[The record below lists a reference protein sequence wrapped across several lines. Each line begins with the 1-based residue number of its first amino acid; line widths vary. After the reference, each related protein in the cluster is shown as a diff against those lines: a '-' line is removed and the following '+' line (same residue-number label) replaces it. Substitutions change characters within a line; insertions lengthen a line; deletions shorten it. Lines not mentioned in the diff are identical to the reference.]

1 MQFSRLTLHGF
12 KSFQNRTEIPITPGI
27 TGIAGPNGCGK
38 SNIVEALRW
47 VMGES
52 SARRMRGEEMDDV
65 IFAGASHRPA
75 RNIAEV
81 TLTLS
86 KDPDSVS
93 VLSGYDDAE
102 EIIVSRRITRGA
114 NSLYQI
120 NGRDVRARDVQLLFA
135 DLATGAGSS
144 AIVSQGRV
152 NALIA
157 ARPGERRQLL
167 EEAAGIRGLQ
177 TRRHDAELR
186 LKGTMTNLERLADVL
201 AERQLR
207 LDDLERQAK
216 TARRYRAI
224 GEQIRTQEAILW
236 QRRWGMTA
244 EQEKQAKAAAQAGQ
258 AICREKEQAAIE
270 AAQAQATI
278 AARLPALRDNANT
291 AAAKRTRLNGE
302 SQRLA
307 EEYARVEQNLANL
320 AERLTQTRAE
330 QVREKALADDAAR
343 ELDQAKTLFDR
354 SQADQSSLPDQL
366 EAATQNV
373 KKCESS
379 LGEAE
384 QTLAR
389 LNDTYARTRA
399 QHDQLGSDR
408 LRIEKRLADIAAQ
421 KTQTEFSIEEETRT
435 TLEADLEN
443 SRQVFE
449 AEESR
454 YLPLSKAAEEIA
466 GQLTQAGEK
475 LDDLRKQSSG
485 AVTAHAQKKQEI
497 DQQIA
502 RHKQALESAA
512 IEQLRK
518 QEASHHADADRL
530 IAESQAQSDKLIVEA
545 QATLTRLEGEH
556 IRLNQESE
564 RLMAALSAADDGQD
578 SLMNRLTIPAGLETA
593 LGAALGESLFAGLT
607 PEATRFWKE
616 IQASSSAPA
625 WSAGVNGLQTMIP
638 DAPPVLARR
647 LSYIGLIDDAAPDD
661 AQDQLAPGQCLV
673 DRKGGVWRW
682 DGYIQ
687 KPGAPNQATTRL
699 QDVTRLRSLTDQMP
713 ELEQK
718 ISDASQ
724 HLEEVKSEAQARQHE
739 KREAILKTR
748 DQTIAALRK
757 EAEADIAEKIAAYQ
771 DTELAELSSLEQ
783 QAEEAVKTLEEAQ
796 QTHQNL
802 LEQERTLRT
811 QRDQAF
817 AEQLAARKAVDAAA
831 DQLSRFQQAIAERQ
845 AKAERLADEE
855 TRLTAQL
862 EEIRETL
869 ENLPTAEAQ
878 KAKRDAAQEPV
889 EQTRQHLFEARAG
902 LNHLQDQQARLN
914 EATEQAGAEVE
925 KWTARL
931 EAATDRLDRLNQ
943 SEQALMADQAEQA
956 DAPDRLSA
964 ERSKIQAVL
973 EEAEQ
978 EAATALE
985 EARAAETSAMEA
997 DNHQRQADR
1006 ALSEAQTESLR
1017 LQAEQTR
1024 ISDQLAMISDQIEE
1038 RFQCSPTQLQEI
1050 TQSQNW
1056 QDLPELE
1063 AIESKL
1069 QRLGRERENMGAV
1082 NLLAEEEADELRQD
1096 IAGLETESADL
1107 EAAVNK
1113 LRQAISQ
1120 LNREGRA
1127 RLQEAFTQV
1136 DQHFKTLFQRLF
1148 GGGEAELRL
1157 LDAEDPLESGL
1168 DIFARPPG
1176 KKMQSLSLLSGGEQ
1190 ALTALSLL
1198 FAMFQ
1203 TNPAPICILDEVDA
1217 PLDDANVDRFL
1228 TLLEEIAHNGTDNE
1242 TNGRGTDNETSGRAA
1257 TRFLIVTHHRMTLAR
1272 ADRLYGVTM
1281 AERGV
1286 SQMVAVDLG
1295 KAVTLAE

>member
-27 TGIAGPNGCGK
+27 TGIVGPNGCGK

-52 SARRMRGEEMDDV
+52 SARRMRGDEMDDV
-65 IFAGASHRPA
+65 IFAGASNRPA

-86 KDPDSVS
+86 KHPDKDS
-93 VLSGYDDAE
+93 VLSGYSDSD

-186 LKGTMTNLERLADVL
+186 LKGTTTNLERLADVL

-224 GEQIRTQEAILW
+224 GEQIRMQEATLW
-236 QRRWGMTA
+236 QRRWGTTA
-244 EQEKQAKAAAQAGQ
+244 EQEKQAKAATQGGQ
-258 AICREKEQAAIE
+258 TICREKEQAAIE

-278 AARLPALRDNANT
+278 AAQLPALRDNANT

-320 AERLTQTRAE
+320 AQRLTQTRAE
-330 QVREKALADDAAR
+330 QVREKSLAEDAAR
-343 ELDQAKTLFDR
+343 ELDQAKIIFEK

-366 EAATQNV
+366 EAAAKMV
-373 KKCESS
+373 KKSESD

-389 LNDTYARTRA
+389 LNDSYARTRA
-399 QHDQLGSDR
+399 QHDQLGSER

-421 KTQTEFSIEEETRT
+421 KTQTEFSIEEDTRS

-449 AEESR
+449 AEEAR
-454 YLPLSKAAEEIA
+454 YLPLSKTAEEIA
-466 GQLTQAGEK
+466 GQLTEAGEK
-475 LDDLRKQSSG
+475 LDDLRKQSSE
-485 AVTAHAQKKQEI
+485 AASAHAQKKQAI

-502 RHKQALESAA
+502 HHKQALEQEATG
-512 IEQLRK
+512 QLRK
-518 QEASHHADADRL
+518 QEASHHAEADRL
-530 IAESQAQSDKLIVEA
+530 IAESQAQSDKLIAEA
-545 QATLTRLEGEH
+545 QAALTRLEGEH
-556 IRLNQESE
+556 IQLNQESE
-564 RLMAALSAADDGQD
+564 RLMAVLSAAGDAAADDGQD

-607 PEATRFWKE
+607 PDSARFWKE
-616 IQASSSAPA
+616 IQAHAPAPA
-625 WSAGVNGLQTMIP
+625 WPAGVSGLDVLIP

-647 LSYIGLIDDAAPDD
+647 LSYIGLIDDATPDD
-661 AQDQLAPGQCLV
+661 MQDQLAPGQCLV
-673 DRKGGVWRW
+673 DRQGGVWRW

-687 KPGAPNQATTRL
+687 KPDVPNQATTRL
-699 QDVTRLRSLTDQMP
+699 QDVTRLRSLTDQVP

-718 ISDASQ
+718 ISEASQ
-724 HLEEVKSEAQARQHE
+724 QLQAVRTDSQARHQE
-739 KREAILKTR
+739 KRESILATR
-748 DQTIAALRK
+748 DQAIADLRK
-757 EAEADIAEKIAAYQ
+757 EMDADIVEKIEAYQ
-771 DTELAELSSLEQ
+771 NSELAALSSLAE
-783 QAEEAVKTLEEAQ
+783 QAEEATRTLEAAQ

-802 LEQERTLRT
+802 LEQERMLRT

-817 AEQLAARKAVDAAA
+817 AEQLSARKAVDAAA
-831 DQLSRFQQAIAERQ
+831 DQLSRFQQTIAERQ
-845 AKAERLADEE
+845 AKATRLADEE
-855 TRLTAQL
+855 TRLTVQL

-869 ENLPTAEAQ
+869 ENLPTAEEQ
-878 KAKRDAAQEPV
+878 KTKRDGAQEPV
-889 EQTRQHLFEARAG
+889 EQARQSLFEARAG
-902 LNHLQDQQARLN
+902 LNRLQDQQARLN
-914 EATEQAGAEVE
+914 EATEQAGAEVK
-925 KWTARL
+925 KWTMRL

-943 SEQALMADQAEQA
+943 SETDLVADQEKQSDEPA
-956 DAPDRLSA
+956 RLTA
-964 ERSKIQAVL
+964 ERSNIQTVL
-973 EEAEQ
+973 EEAEL
-978 EAATALE
+978 EAAKALE
-985 EARAAETSAMEA
+985 EARVAETSALEA
-997 DNHQRQADR
+997 DNHQKQADR
-1006 ALSEAQTESLR
+1006 ALAEAQTESLR
-1017 LQAEQTR
+1017 LEAEQTR
-1024 ISDQLAMISDQIEE
+1024 ISDQLAMISSQIEE
-1038 RFQCSPTQLQEI
+1038 RFHCNPTQLHEI
-1050 TQSQNW
+1050 TQTDSW
-1056 QDLPELE
+1056 QDLPALE

-1096 IAGLETESADL
+1096 ITALETESADL

-1157 LDAEDPLESGL
+1157 LDADDPLESGL

-1228 TLLEEIAHNGTDNE
+1228 TLLEEIAHGGSNNEKNGK
-1242 TNGRGTDNETSGRAA
+1242 AA

>member
-1 MQFSRLTLHGF
+1 MQLSRLTLHGF

-27 TGIAGPNGCGK
+27 TGIVGPNGCGK

-52 SARRMRGEEMDDV
+52 SARRMRGDEMDDV
-65 IFAGASHRPA
+65 IFAGASNRPA

-86 KDPDSVS
+86 KHPDKDS
-93 VLSGYDDAE
+93 VLSGYSDSD

-186 LKGTMTNLERLADVL
+186 LKGTTTNLERLADVL

-224 GEQIRTQEAILW
+224 GEQIRTQEATLW
-236 QRRWGMTA
+236 QRRWGTTA
-244 EQEKQAKAAAQAGQ
+244 EQEKQAKAATQGGQ
-258 AICREKEQAAIE
+258 TICREKEQAAIE

-278 AARLPALRDNANT
+278 AAKLPALRDNANT

-320 AERLTQTRAE
+320 AQRLTQTRAE
-330 QVREKALADDAAR
+330 QVRERSLAEDAAR
-343 ELDQAKTLFDR
+343 ELDQAKIIFEK

-366 EAATQNV
+366 EAAAKMV
-373 KKCESS
+373 KKSESD

-389 LNDTYARTRA
+389 LNDSYARTRA
-399 QHDQLGSDR
+399 QHDQLGGER

-421 KTQTEFSIEEETRT
+421 KTQTEFSIEEDTRS

-443 SRQVFE
+443 SRQLFE
-449 AEESR
+449 AEEAR
-454 YLPLSKAAEEIA
+454 YLPLSKTAEEIA
-466 GQLTQAGEK
+466 GQLTEAGEK
-475 LDDLRKQSSG
+475 LDDLRKQSSE
-485 AVTAHAQKKQEI
+485 AASAHAQKKQAI

-502 RHKQALESAA
+502 RHKQALEQ
-512 IEQLRK
+512 EVTGQLRK
-518 QEASHHADADRL
+518 QEASRHTEADRL
-530 IAESQAQSDKLIVEA
+530 IAESQTQSDKLMAEA

-564 RLMAALSAADDGQD
+564 RLMAALSAADGAADDNQD
-578 SLMNRLTIPAGLETA
+578 NLMNRLTIPAGFETA

-607 PEATRFWKE
+607 PDAARFWKE
-616 IQASSSAPA
+616 IQAQSPAPA
-625 WSAGVNGLQTMIP
+625 WPAGVSGLDALIP

-647 LSYIGLIDDAAPDD
+647 LSYIGLIDDAAPEDM
-661 AQDQLAPGQCLV
+661 QDQLAPGQCLV
-673 DRKGGVWRW
+673 DRQGGVWRW

-687 KPGAPNQATTRL
+687 KPDVPNQATTRL
-699 QDVTRLRSLTDQMP
+699 QDVTRLRSLTDQVP

-718 ISDASQ
+718 ISEASQ
-724 HLEEVKSEAQARQHE
+724 QLQAVRTDSQARHQE
-739 KREAILKTR
+739 KRESILATR
-748 DQTIAALRK
+748 DQAIADLRK
-757 EAEADIAEKIAAYQ
+757 ETEADIAEKIVAYQ
-771 DTELAELSSLEQ
+771 DTEQAELSSLEQ
-783 QAEEAVKTLEEAQ
+783 QAEEAVKTLEAAQ

-802 LEQERTLRT
+802 LEQERMLRT

-817 AEQLAARKAVDAAA
+817 AEQLSARKAVDAAA
-831 DQLSRFQQAIAERQ
+831 DQLSRFQQTIAERQ
-845 AKAERLADEE
+845 AKATRLADEE
-855 TRLTAQL
+855 TRLTSQL

-869 ENLPTAEAQ
+869 ENLPTAEEQ
-878 KAKRDAAQEPV
+878 KEKRDGAQAPV
-889 EQTRQHLFEARAG
+889 EQARQHLFEARAA
-902 LNHLQDQQARLN
+902 LNRLQDQQARLN

-925 KWTARL
+925 KWTTRL

-943 SEQALMADQAEQA
+943 SETDLVADQEKQSDEPA
-956 DAPDRLSA
+956 RLTA
-964 ERSKIQAVL
+964 ERSNIQTVL
-973 EEAEQ
+973 EEAEL
-978 EAATALE
+978 EAAKALE
-985 EARAAETSAMEA
+985 EARVAETSALEA
-997 DNHQRQADR
+997 DNHQKLADR
-1006 ALSEAQTESLR
+1006 ALAEAQTESLR
-1017 LQAEQTR
+1017 LEAEQTR
-1024 ISDQLAMISDQIEE
+1024 ISDQLAMISSQIEE
-1038 RFQCSPTQLQEI
+1038 RFHCNPTQLQEI
-1050 TQSQNW
+1050 TQSENW
-1056 QDLPELE
+1056 QDLPALE

-1069 QRLGRERENMGAV
+1069 QRLSRERENMGAV

-1096 IAGLETESADL
+1096 ITGLEAESADL

-1157 LDAEDPLESGL
+1157 LDADDPLESGL

-1228 TLLEEIAHNGTDNE
+1228 TLLEEIAHGGSKNE
-1242 TNGRGTDNETSGRAA
+1242 TNGKAA

>member
-27 TGIAGPNGCGK
+27 TGIVGPNGCGK

-52 SARRMRGEEMDDV
+52 SARRMRGDEMDDV
-65 IFAGASHRPA
+65 IFAGASNRPA

-86 KDPDSVS
+86 KDPDSES
-93 VLSGYDDAE
+93 VLSGYSDSD

-186 LKGTMTNLERLADVL
+186 LKGTTTNLERLADVL

-236 QRRWGMTA
+236 QRRWGATA
-244 EQEKQAKAAAQAGQ
+244 EQEKQAKAATQAGQ
-258 AICREKEQAAIE
+258 TVCREKEQAAIE

-278 AARLPALRDNANT
+278 AAQLPALRDNANT

-320 AERLTQTRAE
+320 AQRLTQTRAE
-330 QVREKALADDAAR
+330 QVREKSLAEDAAR
-343 ELDQAKTLFDR
+343 ELDQAKIIFEK

-366 EAATQNV
+366 EAAAKMV
-373 KKCESS
+373 KKSESD

-389 LNDTYARTRA
+389 LNDSYARTRA
-399 QHDQLGSDR
+399 QHDQLGSER

-421 KTQTEFSIEEETRT
+421 KTQTEFSIEEDTRS

-449 AEESR
+449 AEEAR
-454 YLPLSKAAEEIA
+454 YLPLSKTAEEIA
-466 GQLTQAGEK
+466 GQLTEAGEK
-475 LDDLRKQSSG
+475 LDDLRKQSSE
-485 AVTAHAQKKQEI
+485 AASAHAQKKQAI

-502 RHKQALESAA
+502 HHKQALEQEATG
-512 IEQLRK
+512 QLRK
-518 QEASHHADADRL
+518 QEASHHAEADRL
-530 IAESQAQSDKLIVEA
+530 IAESQAQSDKLIAEA
-545 QATLTRLEGEH
+545 QAALTRLEGEH
-556 IRLNQESE
+556 IQLNQESE
-564 RLMAALSAADDGQD
+564 RLMAVLSAAGDAAADDGQD

-607 PEATRFWKE
+607 PDSARFWKE
-616 IQASSSAPA
+616 IQAHAPAPA
-625 WSAGVNGLQTMIP
+625 WPAGVSGLDVLIP

-647 LSYIGLIDDAAPDD
+647 LSYIGLIDDATPDD
-661 AQDQLAPGQCLV
+661 MQDQLAPGQCLV
-673 DRKGGVWRW
+673 DRQGGVWRW

-687 KPGAPNQATTRL
+687 KPDVPNQATTRL
-699 QDVTRLRSLTDQMP
+699 QDVTRLRSLTDQVP

-718 ISDASQ
+718 ISEASQ
-724 HLEEVKSEAQARQHE
+724 QLQEVRTDSQARHQE
-739 KREAILKTR
+739 KRESVLATR
-748 DQTIAALRK
+748 DQAIADLRK
-757 EAEADIAEKIAAYQ
+757 ETEADIAEKIVAYQ
-771 DTELAELSSLEQ
+771 DTEQAELSSLEQ
-783 QAEEAVKTLEEAQ
+783 QAEEATRTLEAAQ

-802 LEQERTLRT
+802 LEQERMLRT

-817 AEQLAARKAVDAAA
+817 AEQLSARKAVDAAA
-831 DQLSRFQQAIAERQ
+831 DQLSRFQQTIAERQ
-845 AKAERLADEE
+845 AKATRLADEE
-855 TRLTAQL
+855 TRLTVQL

-869 ENLPTAEAQ
+869 ENLPTAEEQ
-878 KAKRDAAQEPV
+878 KTKRDGAQEPV
-889 EQTRQHLFEARAG
+889 EQARQSLFEARAG
-902 LNHLQDQQARLN
+902 LNRLQDQQARLN
-914 EATEQAGAEVE
+914 EATEQAGAEVK
-925 KWTARL
+925 KWTMRF

-943 SEQALMADQAEQA
+943 SETDLVADQEKQSDEPA
-956 DAPDRLSA
+956 RLTA
-964 ERSKIQAVL
+964 ERSNIQTVL
-973 EEAEQ
+973 EEAEL
-978 EAATALE
+978 EAAKALE
-985 EARAAETSAMEA
+985 EARVAETSALEA
-997 DNHQRQADR
+997 DNHQKQADR
-1006 ALSEAQTESLR
+1006 ALAEAQTESLR
-1017 LQAEQTR
+1017 LEAEQTR
-1024 ISDQLAMISDQIEE
+1024 ISDQLAMISSQIEE
-1038 RFQCSPTQLQEI
+1038 RFHCNPTQLHEI
-1050 TQSQNW
+1050 TQTDSW
-1056 QDLPELE
+1056 QDLPALE

-1096 IAGLETESADL
+1096 ITALETESADL

-1157 LDAEDPLESGL
+1157 LDADDPLESGL

-1228 TLLEEIAHNGTDNE
+1228 TLLEEIAHGGSNNEKNGK
-1242 TNGRGTDNETSGRAA
+1242 AA

>member
-27 TGIAGPNGCGK
+27 TGIVGPNGCGK

-52 SARRMRGEEMDDV
+52 SARRMRGDEMDDV
-65 IFAGASHRPA
+65 IFAGASNRPA

-86 KDPDSVS
+86 KHPDKDS
-93 VLSGYDDAE
+93 VLSGYSDSD

-186 LKGTMTNLERLADVL
+186 LKGTTTNLERLADVL

-224 GEQIRTQEAILW
+224 GEQIRMQEATLW
-236 QRRWGMTA
+236 QRRWGTTS
-244 EQEKQAKAAAQAGQ
+244 EQEKQAKASTQAGQ
-258 AICREKEQAAIE
+258 TICREKEQAAIE

-278 AARLPALRDNANT
+278 AAQLPALRDNANT

-320 AERLTQTRAE
+320 AQRLTQTRAE
-330 QVREKALADDAAR
+330 QVREKSLAEDAAR
-343 ELDQAKTLFDR
+343 ELDQAKIIFEK

-366 EAATQNV
+366 EAAAKMV
-373 KKCESS
+373 KKSESD

-389 LNDTYARTRA
+389 LNDSYARTRA
-399 QHDQLGSDR
+399 QHDQLGGER
-408 LRIEKRLADIAAQ
+408 LRIEKRLSDIAAQ
-421 KTQTEFSIEEETRT
+421 KTQTEFSIEDDTRS

-443 SRQVFE
+443 SRQLFE
-449 AEESR
+449 AEEAR
-454 YLPLSKAAEEIA
+454 YLPLSKTAEEIA
-466 GQLTQAGEK
+466 GQLTEAGEK
-475 LDDLRKQSSG
+475 LDDLRKQSSA
-485 AVTAHAQKKQEI
+485 AVTAHAQKKQAI

-502 RHKQALESAA
+502 RHKQTLEQEATG
-512 IEQLRK
+512 QLRK
-518 QEASHHADADRL
+518 QEASRHAEADRL
-530 IAESQAQSDKLIVEA
+530 VAESQAQSDILIAEA
-545 QATLTRLEGEH
+545 QAALTRLEGEH
-556 IRLNQESE
+556 AHLNQESE
-564 RLMAALSAADDGQD
+564 RLMAALSAADGAADDNQD
-578 SLMNRLTIPAGLETA
+578 NLMNRLTIPAGFETA

-607 PEATRFWKE
+607 PDAARFWKE
-616 IQASSSAPA
+616 IQAQSPAPA
-625 WSAGVNGLQTMIP
+625 WPAGVSGLDALIP

-647 LSYIGLIDDAAPDD
+647 LSYIGLIDDAAPEDM
-661 AQDQLAPGQCLV
+661 QDQLAPGQCLV
-673 DRKGGVWRW
+673 DRQGGVWRW

-687 KPGAPNQATTRL
+687 KPDVPNQATTRL
-699 QDVTRLRSLTDQMP
+699 QDVTRLRSLTDQVP

-718 ISDASQ
+718 ISEASQ
-724 HLEEVKSEAQARQHE
+724 QLQEVRTDSQARHQE
-739 KREAILKTR
+739 KRESILATR
-748 DQTIAALRK
+748 DQAIADLRK
-757 EAEADIAEKIAAYQ
+757 EMDADIVEKIEAYQ
-771 DTELAELSSLEQ
+771 NSELAALSSLAE
-783 QAEEAVKTLEEAQ
+783 QAEEATRTLEEAQ

-802 LEQERTLRT
+802 LEQERMLRT

-817 AEQLAARKAVDAAA
+817 AEQLSARKAVDAAA
-831 DQLSRFQQAIAERQ
+831 DQLSRFQQTIAERQ
-845 AKAERLADEE
+845 AKATRLADEE
-855 TRLTAQL
+855 TRLTSQL

-878 KAKRDAAQEPV
+878 KERRDGAQAPV
-889 EQTRQHLFEARAG
+889 EQARQHLFEARAG
-902 LNHLQDQQARLN
+902 LNRLQDQQARLN

-925 KWTARL
+925 KWTMRL

-943 SEQALMADQAEQA
+943 SETDLVADQEKQSDEPA
-956 DAPDRLSA
+956 RLTA
-964 ERSKIQAVL
+964 ERSNIQTVL
-973 EEAEQ
+973 EEAEL
-978 EAATALE
+978 EAAKALE
-985 EARAAETSAMEA
+985 EARVAETSALEA
-997 DNHQRQADR
+997 DNHQKQADR
-1006 ALSEAQTESLR
+1006 ALAEAQTESLR
-1017 LQAEQTR
+1017 LEAEQTR
-1024 ISDQLAMISDQIEE
+1024 ISDQLAMISSQIEE
-1038 RFQCSPTQLQEI
+1038 RFQCNPTQLHEI
-1050 TQSQNW
+1050 TQTDSW
-1056 QDLPELE
+1056 QDLPALE

-1096 IAGLETESADL
+1096 ITALETESADL

-1157 LDAEDPLESGL
+1157 LDADDPLESGL

-1228 TLLEEIAHNGTDNE
+1228 TLLEEIAHGGSNNE
-1242 TNGRGTDNETSGRAA
+1242 TNGKAA

-1295 KAVTLAE
+1295 KAVALAE

>member
-1 MQFSRLTLHGF
+1 
-12 KSFQNRTEIPITPGI
+12 
-27 TGIAGPNGCGK
+27 
-38 SNIVEALRW
+38 
-47 VMGES
+47 
-52 SARRMRGEEMDDV
+52 MDDV
-65 IFAGASHRPA
+65 IFAGASNRPA

-86 KDPDSVS
+86 KHPDSDS
-93 VLSGYDDAE
+93 VLSGYSDSD

-186 LKGTMTNLERLADVL
+186 LKGTTTNLERLADVL

-224 GEQIRTQEAILW
+224 GEQIRTQEATLW
-236 QRRWGMTA
+236 QRRWGTTA
-244 EQEKQAKAAAQAGQ
+244 EQEKQAKAATQAGQ

-278 AARLPALRDNANT
+278 AAKLPALRDNANT

-320 AERLTQTRAE
+320 AQRLAQTRAE
-330 QVREKALADDAAR
+330 QVREKSLAEDAAR
-343 ELDQAKTLFDR
+343 ELDQAKIIFEK

-366 EAATQNV
+366 EAATQMV
-373 KKCESS
+373 EKSESD

-399 QHDQLGSDR
+399 QHDQLGGER

-421 KTQTEFSIEEETRT
+421 KTQTEFSIEEDTRS

-443 SRQVFE
+443 SRQLFE
-449 AEESR
+449 AEEAR
-454 YLPLSKAAEEIA
+454 YLPLSKTAEEIA
-466 GQLTQAGEK
+466 GQLTEAGEK
-475 LDDLRKQSSG
+475 LDDLRKQSSE
-485 AVTAHAQKKQEI
+485 AVTAHAQKKQAI

-502 RHKQALESAA
+502 RHKQALEQEATG
-512 IEQLRK
+512 QLRK
-518 QEASHHADADRL
+518 QEASRHAEADRL
-530 IAESQAQSDKLIVEA
+530 IAESQAQSDKLIAEA

-564 RLMAALSAADDGQD
+564 RLMAALSAADGAADDNQD
-578 SLMNRLTIPAGLETA
+578 NLMNRLTIPAGFETA

-607 PEATRFWKE
+607 PDAARFWKE
-616 IQASSSAPA
+616 IQAQSPAPA
-625 WSAGVNGLQTMIP
+625 WPAGVSGLDALIP

-647 LSYIGLIDDAAPDD
+647 LSYIGLIDDAAPEDM
-661 AQDQLAPGQCLV
+661 QDQLAPGQCLV
-673 DRKGGVWRW
+673 DRQGGVWRW

-687 KPGAPNQATTRL
+687 KPDVPNQATTRL
-699 QDVTRLRSLTDQMP
+699 QDVTRLRSLTDQVP

-718 ISDASQ
+718 ISEASQ
-724 HLEEVKSEAQARQHE
+724 QLQAVRTDSQARHQE
-739 KREAILKTR
+739 KRESILATR
-748 DQTIAALRK
+748 DQAIADLRK
-757 EAEADIAEKIAAYQ
+757 EMDADIVEKIEAYQ
-771 DTELAELSSLEQ
+771 NSELAALSSLAE
-783 QAEEAVKTLEEAQ
+783 QAEEATRTLEEAQ

-802 LEQERTLRT
+802 LEQERTLRA

-817 AEQLAARKAVDAAA
+817 SEQLAARKAVDAAA
-831 DQLSRFQQAIAERQ
+831 DQLSRFQQTIAERQ
-845 AKAERLADEE
+845 AKATRLADEE
-855 TRLTAQL
+855 TRLTTQL

-878 KAKRDAAQEPV
+878 KTKRDSAQTPV
-889 EQTRQHLFEARAG
+889 EQARQSLFEARAG
-902 LNHLQDQQARLN
+902 LNRLQDQQARLN

-925 KWTARL
+925 KWTTRL

-943 SEQALMADQAEQA
+943 SETDLVADQEKQSDEPA
-956 DAPDRLSA
+956 RLTA
-964 ERSKIQAVL
+964 ERSNIQTVL
-973 EEAEQ
+973 EEAEL
-978 EAATALE
+978 EAAKALE
-985 EARAAETSAMEA
+985 EARVAETSALEA
-997 DNHQRQADR
+997 DNHQKQADR
-1006 ALSEAQTESLR
+1006 ALAEAQTESLR
-1017 LQAEQTR
+1017 LEAEQTR
-1024 ISDQLAMISDQIEE
+1024 ISDQLEMISSQINE
-1038 RFQCSPTQLQEI
+1038 RFHCNPTQLQEI
-1050 TQSQNW
+1050 TQSENW
-1056 QDLPELE
+1056 QDLPALE
-1063 AIESKL
+1063 TIESKL

-1096 IAGLETESADL
+1096 ITALETESADL

-1157 LDAEDPLESGL
+1157 LDADDPLESGL

-1228 TLLEEIAHNGTDNE
+1228 TLLEEIAHEGTGNGTDKE
-1242 TNGRGTDNETSGRAA
+1242 TNGKAA

>member
-27 TGIAGPNGCGK
+27 TGIVGPNGCGK

-52 SARRMRGEEMDDV
+52 SARRMRGDEMDDV
-65 IFAGASHRPA
+65 IFAGASNRPA

-81 TLTLS
+81 TLTLD
-86 KDPDSVS
+86 KPPDRGS
-93 VLSGYDDAE
+93 VLSGYSDSD

-186 LKGTMTNLERLADVL
+186 LKGTTTNLERLADVL

-224 GEQIRTQEAILW
+224 GEQIRTQEATLW
-236 QRRWGMTA
+236 QRRWGTTA
-244 EQEKQAKAAAQAGQ
+244 EQEKQAKAATQAGQ

-278 AARLPALRDNANT
+278 AAKLPALRDNANT

-320 AERLTQTRAE
+320 AQRLTQTRAE
-330 QVREKALADDAAR
+330 QVREKSLAEDAAR
-343 ELDQAKTLFDR
+343 ELDQAKIIFEK

-366 EAATQNV
+366 EAATQMV
-373 KKCESS
+373 KKSESD

-389 LNDTYARTRA
+389 LNDSYARTRA
-399 QHDQLGSDR
+399 QHDQLGGER
-408 LRIEKRLADIAAQ
+408 LRIEKRLSDIAAQ
-421 KTQTEFSIEEETRT
+421 KTQTEFSIEDDTRS

-443 SRQVFE
+443 SRHLFE
-449 AEESR
+449 AEEAR
-454 YLPLSKAAEEIA
+454 YLPLSKTAEEIA
-466 GQLTQAGEK
+466 GQLTEAGDK
-475 LDDLRKQSSG
+475 LDDLRKQSSE
-485 AVTAHAQKKQEI
+485 AITAHAQKKQAI

-502 RHKQALESAA
+502 RHKQTLEREATG
-512 IEQLRK
+512 QLRK
-518 QEASHHADADRL
+518 QEASRHAEADRL
-530 IAESQAQSDKLIVEA
+530 IAESQAQSDVLIAEA
-545 QATLTRLEGEH
+545 QAALTRLEGEH
-556 IRLNQESE
+556 IQLNQESE
-564 RLMAALSAADDGQD
+564 RLMAALSAAGDGQD

-607 PEATRFWKE
+607 PDSARFWKE
-616 IQASSSAPA
+616 IQAHAPAPA
-625 WSAGVNGLQTMIP
+625 WPAGVSGLDALIP

-647 LSYIGLIDDAAPDD
+647 LSYIGLIDDAAPEDT
-661 AQDQLAPGQCLV
+661 QDQLAPGQCLV
-673 DRKGGVWRW
+673 DRQGGVWRW

-687 KPGAPNQATTRL
+687 KPDVPNQATTRL
-699 QDVTRLRSLTDQMP
+699 QDVTRLRSLTDQVP

-718 ISDASQ
+718 ISEASQ
-724 HLEEVKSEAQARQHE
+724 QLQAVRTDSQARHQE
-739 KREAILKTR
+739 KRESILATR
-748 DQTIAALRK
+748 DQAIADLRK
-757 EAEADIAEKIAAYQ
+757 EMEADIAEKIEAYQ
-771 DTELAELSSLEQ
+771 NSELAALSSLAE
-783 QAEEAVKTLEEAQ
+783 QAEEATRTLEEAQ

-802 LEQERTLRT
+802 LEQERTLRA

-817 AEQLAARKAVDAAA
+817 SEQLAARKAVDAAA
-831 DQLSRFQQAIAERQ
+831 DQLSRFQQTIAERQ
-845 AKAERLADEE
+845 AKATRLADEE
-855 TRLTAQL
+855 TRLTSQL

-878 KAKRDAAQEPV
+878 KEKRDGAQAPV
-889 EQTRQHLFEARAG
+889 EQARQHLFEARAG
-902 LNHLQDQQARLN
+902 LTRLQDQQARLN

-925 KWTARL
+925 KWTMRL

-943 SEQALMADQAEQA
+943 SETDLVADQEKQSDEPA
-956 DAPDRLSA
+956 RLTA
-964 ERSKIQAVL
+964 ERSNIQTVL
-973 EEAEQ
+973 EEAEL
-978 EAATALE
+978 EAAKALE
-985 EARAAETSAMEA
+985 EARVAETAALET
-997 DNHQRQADR
+997 DNHQKQADR
-1006 ALSEAQTESLR
+1006 ALAEAQTESLR
-1017 LQAEQTR
+1017 LEAEQTR
-1024 ISDQLAMISDQIEE
+1024 ISDQLVMISSQIEE
-1038 RFQCSPTQLQEI
+1038 RFHCNPTQLHEI
-1050 TQSQNW
+1050 TQSENW
-1056 QDLPELE
+1056 QDLPALE

-1069 QRLGRERENMGAV
+1069 QRLSRERENMGAV

-1096 IAGLETESADL
+1096 ITGLEAESADL

-1157 LDAEDPLESGL
+1157 LDADDPLESGL

-1228 TLLEEIAHNGTDNE
+1228 TLLEEIAHGGSNNEKNGK
-1242 TNGRGTDNETSGRAA
+1242 AA

>member
-27 TGIAGPNGCGK
+27 TGIVGPNGCGK

-52 SARRMRGEEMDDV
+52 SARRMRGDEMDDV
-65 IFAGASHRPA
+65 IFAGASNRPA

-86 KDPDSVS
+86 KHPDSDS
-93 VLSGYDDAE
+93 VLSGYNDSD

-186 LKGTMTNLERLADVL
+186 LKGTTTNLERLADVL

-224 GEQIRTQEAILW
+224 GEQIRTQEATLW
-236 QRRWGMTA
+236 QRRWGTTA
-244 EQEKQAKAAAQAGQ
+244 EQEKQAKAATQAGQ
-258 AICREKEQAAIE
+258 TICREKEQAAIE

-278 AARLPALRDNANT
+278 AAKLPALRDNANT

-307 EEYARVEQNLANL
+307 EEYARVEQNLDNL
-320 AERLTQTRAE
+320 AQRLTQTRAE
-330 QVREKALADDAAR
+330 QVREKSLAEDAAR
-343 ELDQAKTLFDR
+343 ELDQAKIIFEK

-366 EAATQNV
+366 EEALKMV
-373 KKCESS
+373 KKSESD
-379 LGEAE
+379 LGESE

-389 LNDTYARTRA
+389 LNDSYARTRA
-399 QHDQLGSDR
+399 QHDQLGGER
-408 LRIEKRLADIAAQ
+408 LRIEKRLSDIAAQ
-421 KTQTEFSIEEETRT
+421 KTQTEFSIEDDTRS

-443 SRQVFE
+443 SRQLFE
-449 AEESR
+449 AEEAR
-454 YLPLSKAAEEIA
+454 YLPLSKTAEEIA
-466 GQLTQAGEK
+466 GQLTEAGEK
-475 LDDLRKQSSG
+475 LDDLRKQSSE
-485 AVTAHAQKKQEI
+485 AVSAHAQKKQAI

-502 RHKQALESAA
+502 RHKQTLEQEATG
-512 IEQLRK
+512 QLRK
-518 QEASHHADADRL
+518 QEASRHAEADRL
-530 IAESQAQSDKLIVEA
+530 IAESQAQSDVLIGEA
-545 QATLTRLEGEH
+545 QAALTRLEGEH
-556 IRLNQESE
+556 AHLNQESE

-578 SLMNRLTIPAGLETA
+578 NLMNKLSIPAGFEIA

-607 PEATRFWKE
+607 PDSARFWKE
-616 IQASSSAPA
+616 IQAQSPAPA
-625 WSAGVNGLQTMIP
+625 WPAGVSGLDALIP

-647 LSYIGLIDDAAPDD
+647 LSHIGLIDETGSDKQASEYL
-661 AQDQLAPGQCLV
+661 QDQLSPGQCLV
-673 DRKGGVWRW
+673 DRQGGVWRW

-687 KPGAPNQATTRL
+687 KPDVPNQATTRL
-699 QDVTRLRSLTDQMP
+699 QDVTRLRSLTDQVP

-718 ISDASQ
+718 ISEASQ
-724 HLEEVKSEAQARQHE
+724 QLQAVRTDSQARHQE
-739 KREAILKTR
+739 KRESILATR
-748 DQTIAALRK
+748 DQAIADLRK
-757 EAEADIAEKIAAYQ
+757 ETEADIAEKIVAYQ
-771 DTELAELSSLEQ
+771 DTEQAELSSLEQ
-783 QAEEAVKTLEEAQ
+783 QAEEATRTLEAAQ

-802 LEQERTLRT
+802 LEQERMLRT

-817 AEQLAARKAVDAAA
+817 AEQLSARKAVDAAA
-831 DQLSRFQQAIAERQ
+831 DQLSRFQQTIAERQ
-845 AKAERLADEE
+845 AKATRLADEE

-878 KAKRDAAQEPV
+878 KAKRDGAQAPV
-889 EQTRQHLFEARAG
+889 DQARQNLFEARAG
-902 LNHLQDQQARLN
+902 LNRLQDQQARLN
-914 EATEQAGAEVE
+914 EATEQAGAELE
-925 KWTARL
+925 KWTTRH

-943 SEQALMADQAEQA
+943 SETDLVADQEKQSDEPA
-956 DAPDRLSA
+956 RLTA
-964 ERSKIQAVL
+964 ERSNIQTVL
-973 EEAEQ
+973 EEAEL
-978 EAATALE
+978 EAAKALE
-985 EARAAETSAMEA
+985 EARVAETAAMEA
-997 DNHQRQADR
+997 DNHQKQADR
-1006 ALSEAQTESLR
+1006 ALAEAQTESLR
-1017 LQAEQTR
+1017 LEAEQTR
-1024 ISDQLAMISDQIEE
+1024 ISDQLVMISSQIKE
-1038 RFQCSPTQLQEI
+1038 RFQCNPTQLQEI
-1050 TQSQNW
+1050 TQTDNW
-1056 QDLPELE
+1056 QDLPALE

-1069 QRLGRERENMGAV
+1069 QRLSRERENMGAV

-1096 IAGLETESADL
+1096 ITALETESADL

-1157 LDAEDPLESGL
+1157 LDADDPLESGL

-1228 TLLEEIAHNGTDNE
+1228 TLLEEIAHGGSNNEKNGK
-1242 TNGRGTDNETSGRAA
+1242 AA

-1295 KAVTLAE
+1295 KAVALAE

>member
-27 TGIAGPNGCGK
+27 TGIVGPNGCGK

-52 SARRMRGEEMDDV
+52 SARRMRGDEMDDV
-65 IFAGASHRPA
+65 IFAGASNRPA

-86 KDPDSVS
+86 KHPDRGS
-93 VLSGYDDAE
+93 VLSGYSDSD

-186 LKGTMTNLERLADVL
+186 LKGTTTNLERLADVL

-224 GEQIRTQEAILW
+224 GEQIRTQEATLW
-236 QRRWGMTA
+236 QRRWGTTA
-244 EQEKQAKAAAQAGQ
+244 EQEKQAKAATQAGQ
-258 AICREKEQAAIE
+258 TICREKEQAAIE

-278 AARLPALRDNANT
+278 AAKLPALRDNANT

-320 AERLTQTRAE
+320 AQRLAQTRAE
-330 QVREKALADDAAR
+330 QVREKSLAEDAAR
-343 ELDQAKTLFDR
+343 ELDQAKIIFEK

-366 EAATQNV
+366 EAAAKMV
-373 KKCESS
+373 KKSESD

-389 LNDTYARTRA
+389 LNDSYARTRA
-399 QHDQLGSDR
+399 QHDQLGGER
-408 LRIEKRLADIAAQ
+408 LRIEKRLSDIAAQ
-421 KTQTEFSIEEETRT
+421 KTQTEFSIEDDTRS

-443 SRQVFE
+443 SRHLFE
-449 AEESR
+449 AEEAR

-466 GQLTQAGEK
+466 GQLTEAGEK
-475 LDDLRKQSSG
+475 LDDLRKQSSE
-485 AVTAHAQKKQEI
+485 AVSAHAQKKQAI

-502 RHKQALESAA
+502 RHKQTLEQEATG
-512 IEQLRK
+512 QLRK
-518 QEASHHADADRL
+518 QEASRHAEADRL
-530 IAESQAQSDKLIVEA
+530 IAESQAQSDILIAEA
-545 QATLTRLEGEH
+545 QAALTRLEGEH
-556 IRLNQESE
+556 IQLNQESE
-564 RLMAALSAADDGQD
+564 RLMAALSAAGDGQD

-607 PEATRFWKE
+607 PDSARFWKE
-616 IQASSSAPA
+616 IQAQSPAPA
-625 WSAGVNGLQTMIP
+625 WPAGVSGLDALIP

-647 LSYIGLIDDAAPDD
+647 LSYIGLIDDATPDD
-661 AQDQLAPGQCLV
+661 MQDQLAPGQCLV
-673 DRKGGVWRW
+673 DRQGGVWRW

-687 KPGAPNQATTRL
+687 KPDVPNQATTRL
-699 QDVTRLRSLTDQMP
+699 QDVTRLRSLTDQVP

-718 ISDASQ
+718 ISEASQ
-724 HLEEVKSEAQARQHE
+724 QLQEVRTDSQARHQE
-739 KREAILKTR
+739 KRESILATR
-748 DQTIAALRK
+748 DQAIADLRK
-757 EAEADIAEKIAAYQ
+757 EMDADIVEKIEAYQ
-771 DTELAELSSLEQ
+771 NSELAALSSLAE
-783 QAEEAVKTLEEAQ
+783 QAEEATRTLEEAQ

-802 LEQERTLRT
+802 LEQERTLRA

-817 AEQLAARKAVDAAA
+817 SEQLAARKAVDAAA
-831 DQLSRFQQAIAERQ
+831 DQLSRFQQTIAERQ
-845 AKAERLADEE
+845 AKATRLADEE
-855 TRLTAQL
+855 TRLTVQL

-878 KAKRDAAQEPV
+878 KEKRDDAQAPV
-889 EQTRQHLFEARAG
+889 EQARQSLFEARAG
-902 LNHLQDQQARLN
+902 FNRLQDQQARLN

-925 KWTARL
+925 KWTMRL

-943 SEQALMADQAEQA
+943 SETDLVADQEKQSDEPA
-956 DAPDRLSA
+956 RLTA
-964 ERSKIQAVL
+964 ERSNIQTVL
-973 EEAEQ
+973 EEAEL
-978 EAATALE
+978 EAAKALE
-985 EARAAETSAMEA
+985 EARVAETAALEA
-997 DNHQRQADR
+997 DNHQKQADR
-1006 ALSEAQTESLR
+1006 ALAEAQTESLR
-1017 LQAEQTR
+1017 LEAEQTR
-1024 ISDQLAMISDQIEE
+1024 ISDQLAMISSQIEE
-1038 RFQCSPTQLQEI
+1038 RFHCNPTQLQEI
-1050 TQSQNW
+1050 TQSENW
-1056 QDLPELE
+1056 QDLPALE

-1069 QRLGRERENMGAV
+1069 QRLSRERENMGAV

-1096 IAGLETESADL
+1096 ITGLEAESTDL

-1157 LDAEDPLESGL
+1157 LDADDPLESGL

-1176 KKMQSLSLLSGGEQ
+1176 KKMQALSLLSGGEQ

-1228 TLLEEIAHNGTDNE
+1228 TLLEEIAHEGTDK
-1242 TNGRGTDNETSGRAA
+1242 ETSGRAA

-1286 SQMVAVDLG
+1286 SQMVGVDLG

>member
-27 TGIAGPNGCGK
+27 TGIVGPNGCGK

-52 SARRMRGEEMDDV
+52 SARRMRGDEMDDV
-65 IFAGASHRPA
+65 IFAGASNRPA

-86 KDPDSVS
+86 KHPDSGS
-93 VLSGYDDAE
+93 VLSGYSDSD

-186 LKGTMTNLERLADVL
+186 LKGTTTNLERLADVL

-224 GEQIRTQEAILW
+224 GEQIRTQEATLW
-236 QRRWGMTA
+236 QRRWGTTA
-244 EQEKQAKAAAQAGQ
+244 EQEKQAKAATQAGQ

-278 AARLPALRDNANT
+278 AAKLPALRDNANT

-320 AERLTQTRAE
+320 GQRLTQTRAE
-330 QVREKALADDAAR
+330 QVREKSLAEDAAR
-343 ELDQAKTLFDR
+343 ELDQAKIIFEKV
-354 SQADQSSLPDQL
+354 QADQSSLPDQL
-366 EAATQNV
+366 EAATQMV
-373 KKCESS
+373 KKSESD

-389 LNDTYARTRA
+389 LNDSYARTRA
-399 QHDQLGSDR
+399 QHDQLGSER

-421 KTQTEFSIEEETRT
+421 KTQTEFSIEEDTRS

-443 SRQVFE
+443 CRQLFE
-449 AEESR
+449 AEEAR
-454 YLPLSKAAEEIA
+454 YLPLSKTAEEIA
-466 GQLTQAGEK
+466 GQLTEAGEK
-475 LDDLRKQSSG
+475 LDDLRKQSSA
-485 AVTAHAQKKQEI
+485 AVTAHAQKKQAI

-502 RHKQALESAA
+502 RHKQALEQEATG
-512 IEQLRK
+512 QLRK
-518 QEASHHADADRL
+518 QEASRHAEADRL
-530 IAESQAQSDKLIVEA
+530 VAESQAQSDKLIAEA
-545 QATLTRLEGEH
+545 QAALTRLEGEH
-556 IRLNQESE
+556 IQLNQESE
-564 RLMAALSAADDGQD
+564 RLMAALSAADGAADDNQD
-578 SLMNRLTIPAGLETA
+578 NLMNRLTIPAGFEKA

-607 PEATRFWKE
+607 PDSARFWKE
-616 IQASSSAPA
+616 IQAQSPAPA
-625 WSAGVNGLQTMIP
+625 WPAGVSGLDALIP

-647 LSYIGLIDDAAPDD
+647 LSYIGLIDDAAPEDM
-661 AQDQLAPGQCLV
+661 QDQLAPGQCLV
-673 DRKGGVWRW
+673 DRQGGVWRW

-687 KPGAPNQATTRL
+687 KPDVPNQATTRL
-699 QDVTRLRSLTDQMP
+699 QDVTRLRSLTDHVP

-724 HLEEVKSEAQARQHE
+724 QLQAVRTDSQARHQE
-739 KREAILKTR
+739 KRESILATR
-748 DQTIAALRK
+748 DQAIADLRK
-757 EAEADIAEKIAAYQ
+757 ETEADIAEKIVAYQ
-771 DTELAELSSLEQ
+771 DTEQTELSSLEQ

-796 QTHQNL
+796 NSHQNL
-802 LEQERTLRT
+802 LEQERMLRT

-817 AEQLAARKAVDAAA
+817 AEQLSARKAVDAAA
-831 DQLSRFQQAIAERQ
+831 DQLSRFQQTIAERQ
-845 AKAERLADEE
+845 AKATRLADEE
-855 TRLTAQL
+855 TRLTSQL

-878 KAKRDAAQEPV
+878 KEKRDDAQAPV
-889 EQTRQHLFEARAG
+889 EQARQHLFEARAG
-902 LNHLQDQQARLN
+902 LNRLQDQQARLN

-925 KWTARL
+925 KWTMRL

-943 SEQALMADQAEQA
+943 SETDLVADQEKQSDEPA
-956 DAPDRLSA
+956 RLTA
-964 ERSKIQAVL
+964 ERSNIQTVL
-973 EEAEQ
+973 EEAEL
-978 EAATALE
+978 EAAKALE
-985 EARAAETSAMEA
+985 EARVAETSAMEA
-997 DNHQRQADR
+997 DNHQKLADR
-1006 ALSEAQTESLR
+1006 ALAEAQTESLR
-1017 LQAEQTR
+1017 LEAEQTR
-1024 ISDQLAMISDQIEE
+1024 ISDQLAMISSQIEE
-1038 RFQCSPTQLQEI
+1038 RFHCNPTQLQEI
-1050 TQSQNW
+1050 TQSENW
-1056 QDLPELE
+1056 QDLPALE

-1069 QRLGRERENMGAV
+1069 QRLSRERENMGAV

-1096 IAGLETESADL
+1096 ITGLEAESADL

-1157 LDAEDPLESGL
+1157 LDADDPLESGL

-1228 TLLEEIAHNGTDNE
+1228 TLLEEIAHGGSKNE
-1242 TNGRGTDNETSGRAA
+1242 TNGKAA